1 MDRLGSECE
10 LTYDLA
16 MEKLDERDNCE
27 ANQDDRACSIQD
39 SLDILGDR
47 WTILIMRDAF
57 RGVRRFDDFRR
68 DLDIARPVL
77 TERLKRLVVAGVLDR
92 RLYCERPPRY
102 EYRLTPM
109 GAALSPTLVALMRW
123 GDEWLTDEPPTVL
136 VHETCGEPLDQA
148 FVCWHCDETF
158 TQSSIASRPG
168 LTPTS

>member
-1 MDRLGSECE
+1 MPKFDEGGDRDTSHDGV
-10 LTYDLA
+10 
-16 MEKLDERDNCE
+16 
-27 ANQDDRACSIQD
+27 ACSIQD

-77 TERLKRLVVAGVLDR
+77 TERLKRLVVAGVLER

-109 GAALSPTLVALMRW
+109 GSALSPTLVALMRW
-123 GDEWLTDEPPTVL
+123 GDDWLTDEPPTVL

-158 TQSSIASRPG
+158 TQSAIASRPG
-168 LTPTS
+168 STPAS

>member
-1 MDRLGSECE
+1 M
-10 LTYDLA
+10 A
-16 MEKLDERDNCE
+16 KLDERDDRE